1 LSRISQSYNPPKEET
16 LLAITSKGRVH
27 ASFNQVNHRI
37 VFTNNPS
44 TIHMQLVKLHCDYDI
59 TLFPFDNQTCV
70 IVLGPW
76 EHNASEIY
84 ISLPRKRGGV
94 LNVSA
99 A

>member
-1 LSRISQSYNPPKEET
+1 
-16 LLAITSKGRVH
+16 
-27 ASFNQVNHRI
+27 
-37 VFTNNPS
+37 
-44 TIHMQLVKLHCDYDI
+44 MKLHCDYDI

-84 ISLPRKRGGV
+84 ITLPRKRGGV

-99 A
+99 AEPRMVRNHSTLSIPQLIADK